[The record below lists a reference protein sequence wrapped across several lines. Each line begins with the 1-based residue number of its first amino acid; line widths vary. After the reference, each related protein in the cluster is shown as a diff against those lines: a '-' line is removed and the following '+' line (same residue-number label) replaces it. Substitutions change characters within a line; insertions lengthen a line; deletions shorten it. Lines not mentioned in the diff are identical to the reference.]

1 MSRIGRQPIHLP
13 DGVRVEVA
21 PNNVVTV
28 TGPKGTLTLQVD
40 PDITVEVA
48 DKTVRVLRPTEQKR
62 HRAMHGLYRA
72 LIQNMVTGVT
82 EGYRKELE
90 IIGIGFRASMSGNML
105 ELALGYSH
113 PIYFVPP
120 EGIKLSVRSE
130 RGSNPIVIVEGIDK
144 QLVGEVAA
152 KIRALRPPEPTRA
165 KVSATWASTCGARR
179 ARRPAANLR
188 PLLKSE
194 RPGGSAIFRQTC
206 QADHDQ
212 RTQAQEGTAGARQ
225 AWPEEKKSA
234 VRPSARV
241 CACIG
246 RTSTFTRR

>member
-40 PDITVEVA
+40 PDITVEVE
-48 DKTVRVLRPTEQKR
+48 DKTVRVLRPTDQKR
-62 HRAMHGLYRA
+62 HRALHGLYRA

-152 KIRALRPPEPTRA
+152 KIRALRPPEPYKGKGIRY
-165 KVSATWASTCGARR
+165 VGEYVRR
-179 ARRPAANLR
+179 KAG
-188 PLLKSE
+188 K
-194 RPGGSAIFRQTC
+194 
-206 QADHDQ
+206 
-212 RTQAQEGTAGARQ
+212 TAGR
-225 AWPEEKKSA
+225 
-234 VRPSARV
+234 
-241 CACIG
+241 
-246 RTSTFTRR
+246 

>member
-48 DKTVRVLRPTEQKR
+48 DKTVRVLRPTDQKR
-62 HRAMHGLYRA
+62 HRAMHGLYRV

-82 EGYRKELE
+82 KGYRKELE
-90 IIGIGFRASMSGNML
+90 VIGIGFRASMSGNML

-152 KIRALRPPEPTRA
+152 KIRALRPPEPYKGKGIRY
-165 KVSATWASTCGARR
+165 VGEYVRR
-179 ARRPAANLR
+179 KAG
-188 PLLKSE
+188 K
-194 RPGGSAIFRQTC
+194 
-206 QADHDQ
+206 
-212 RTQAQEGTAGARQ
+212 TAGR
-225 AWPEEKKSA
+225 
-234 VRPSARV
+234 
-241 CACIG
+241 
-246 RTSTFTRR
+246 